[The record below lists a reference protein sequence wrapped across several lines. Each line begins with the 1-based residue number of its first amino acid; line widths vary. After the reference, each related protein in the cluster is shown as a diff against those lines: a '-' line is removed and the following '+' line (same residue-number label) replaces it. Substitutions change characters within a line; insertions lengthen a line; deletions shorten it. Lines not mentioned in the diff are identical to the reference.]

1 MPLAPGS
8 HLGPFEIVAPI
19 GAGTM
24 GEVYRAHDPRLGR
37 DVALK
42 VLPADYS
49 HDQTRL
55 ARFEQE
61 ARAAA
66 ALSHP
71 NILAVY
77 DVGHE
82 AGSAFIV
89 SELLQG
95 ATLRERLAHG
105 PLPLR
110 QAIEV
115 GAQIVNGLAAAH
127 EKHLVHRDLKPENI
141 VITSGGIVKILDFGL
156 AKLAESPAPS
166 QVGSTAPTTP
176 PGTQPGVVLG
186 TLGYMAPEQV
196 RGLPADHRADI
207 FSFGA
212 ILYEVLTGRP
222 AFQRVT
228 SADTMAAVLQ
238 EPPAEGALVEHG
250 APPVIIRI
258 VERCLEKLPGARFQS
273 TVDLAFALHG
283 ALSADAEVVP
293 RTKPTRWGSRARLAA
308 AVAAIIA
315 AGAVFIR
322 FGPWGQPV
330 LLPELPPVKFS
341 LTPPAGVV
349 QIDGTTMKVSPG
361 GTRLAFTG
369 TTAEGVRRL
378 WVRAFDSFESF
389 AIPDSDGATQPFW
402 APDGQSLGFF
412 AGGELKRIDLMSGAA
427 ITLAEAPQAAGATW
441 SEENVIVFSSRG
453 RLHRIAAAGGTAQR
467 LDGINGEREGATL
480 AYPTFLPGGRRILY
494 LDTGSGGVGEA
505 AVYGAAIDSAE
516 RTVVLSGASSNA
528 WYSRGHLFYLEDT
541 WLVARPFDA
550 DRLTLAGNPV
560 RIADQIER
568 TSVGAPSGSFSVG
581 EQMLVYRTGAGARG
595 SPTALTWFDRT
606 GTAVGTVGERADYA
620 DIELSPDGTRAIVS
634 QLDPGTGRDLWIFDL
649 LREIPTR
656 LTTDPADDYPGVW
669 SNDGTQVV
677 FGSRRKG
684 HFDLYQKSARGG
696 PDRDLLVD
704 TRDKWPMS
712 WTPDGRTVIFTEGT
726 ISAVG
731 TVPHTW
737 GVPVA
742 GEPKSF
748 PILADPQFRHFPAKL
763 SPDGRWLVYVSDE
776 SGDAE
781 IYVAPYPS
789 LEGKWRVSKDGGG
802 WPRWRPDGKEIVFLA
817 PDNTTLMASAVD
829 GRGAAFVAAEPRV
842 LFKAPFRPG
851 SRFVYDVAM
860 DGRVLGATLSGSPVA
875 ASISVVVNWQAE
887 FRR

>member
-49 HDQTRL
+49 HDQARL

-95 ATLRERLAHG
+95 ATLRDRLTHG

-110 QAIEV
+110 QAIDV
-115 GAQIVNGLAAAH
+115 GAQIASGLAAAH

-141 VITSGGIVKILDFGL
+141 IITTSGIVKILDFGL
-156 AKLAESPAPS
+156 AKLVEPAAVN
-166 QVGSTAPTTP
+166 QAGSTAPTTP

-186 TLGYMAPEQV
+186 TLGYMAPEQL

-212 ILYEVLTGRP
+212 ILYEMLAGRP
-222 AFQRVT
+222 AFQRAT

-238 EPPAEGALVEHG
+238 EPPAEEALVGHG
-250 APPVIIRI
+250 VPPVIIRI

-283 ALSADAEVVP
+283 ALSADAELAARPAAP
-293 RTKPTRWGSRARLAA
+293 RRDRRVWAVGAA
-308 AVAAIIA
+308 AVVVA
-315 AGAVFIR
+315 AGAAALLSGTWR
-322 FGPWGQPV
+322 QPT
-330 LLPELPPVKFS
+330 LPSESAPVKFS
-341 LTPPAGVV
+341 LIPPAGVV
-349 QIDGTTMKVSPG
+349 QIDGTSMRVSPG
-361 GTRLAFTG
+361 GARLAFTG

-378 WVRAFDSFESF
+378 WVRPFDSLESF

-412 AGGELKRIDLMSGAA
+412 AGGQLKRIDLMAGAA
-427 ITLAEAPQAAGATW
+427 VTLAEAPQAAGATW
-441 SEENVIVFSSRG
+441 SDENVIVFSSG
-453 RLHRIAAAGGTAQR
+453 GQLHRVGSAGGTVQH
-467 LDGINGEREGATL
+467 LEGINGAREGSTL

-505 AVYGAAIDSAE
+505 AIYAAAIDSAD
-516 RTVVLSGASSNA
+516 RAIVLSGASSNA
-528 WYSRGHLFYLEDT
+528 SYSRGHLFYLEDT
-541 WLVARPFDA
+541 RLVARPFDVDA
-550 DRLTLAGNPV
+550 LTFTGNPV
-560 RIADQIER
+560 RLADQVER
-568 TSVGAPSGSFSVG
+568 APVGAPSGSFSVA

-606 GTAVGTVGERADYA
+606 GAPVGTVGERADYA

-649 LREIPTR
+649 MRDIPTR

-669 SNDGTQVV
+669 SKDGTQVV

-684 HFDLYQKSARGG
+684 HFDLYQKAARGG
-696 PDRDLLVD
+696 AEKELLVD

-737 GVPVA
+737 GVPAV

-763 SPDGRWLVYVSDE
+763 SPDGRWLAYVSDE
-776 SGDAE
+776 SGDGE

-817 PDNTTLMASAVD
+817 GDNTTLMASAVD

-842 LFKAPFRPG
+842 LFKAAFRPG
-851 SRFVYDVAM
+851 SRFVYDVAA

-875 ASISVVVNWQAE
+875 APISVVVNWQADLL
-887 FRR
+887 R